1 MKLNYRELVDLI
13 ASTIVEVAN
22 TYFKSLTLDAEGII
36 VGKNENNTYKVSINK
51 QIYNI
56 KNGTVIDFQVGNKCL
71 IHYISG
77 NQNKKVIIAK
87 L

>member
-1 MKLNYRELVDLI
+1 MKKDYKESIDLI
-13 ASTIVEVAN
+13 ASTIIEVSN
-22 TYFKSLTLDAEGII
+22 NYFKSLTLDAEGII

-56 KNGTVIDFQVGNKCL
+56 KNGTEIDFQVGNKCL

-77 NQNKKVIIAK
+77 KQNKKVIIAK